1 MSPTLNP
8 AKAAI
13 FATLH
18 GALKRGPLDEVQRAA
33 LDARMANPPRH
44 VRPAQEAD
52 KLERFIRKFESRAGT
67 TQRVASLA
75 EVPAAVEA
83 YRVGKKL
90 PPRVMIAGA
99 LADLPWPAEWD
110 IGHGAAGKE
119 ETLSVTP
126 CLAAIA
132 ETGSLM
138 LGAAPGSPTT
148 HNFVPDDLVVVLEV
162 GRIVAYFEDAWAVL
176 RARPEGMPRATNII
190 SGPSRT
196 ADVEQ
201 TIQLGAHGPRR
212 VHVILVGA

>member
-1 MSPTLNP
+1 MSTEMTP

-18 GALKRGPLDEVQRAA
+18 SALKRGPLDEASQAA
-33 LDARMANPPRH
+33 LDERIAHPPRH

-52 KLERFIRKFESRAGT
+52 HLARFIRKFESRAGT
-67 TQRVASLA
+67 IERVASLA

-83 YRVGKKL
+83 YRQSKDL
-90 PPRVMIAGA
+90 PPQAMIGAA
-99 LADLPWPAEWD
+99 LADLPWPADWA
-110 IGHGAAGKE
+110 IGHGAAGPE
-119 ETLSVTP
+119 ATLSVTP
-126 CLAAIA
+126 CLAGIA

-138 LGAAPGSPTT
+138 LAASPASPTT
-148 HNFVPDDLVVVLEV
+148 HNFVPDDHVVVLEV
-162 GRIVAYFEDAWAVL
+162 DRIVPYFEDAWAVL
-176 RARPEGMPRATNII
+176 RARPEGMPRATNIV

-212 VHVILVGA
+212 VHVILVG

>member
-1 MSPTLNP
+1 MSSTIDP

-13 FATLH
+13 FAALH
-18 GALKRGPLDEVQRAA
+18 GALRRGPLDDAQRAA
-33 LDARMANPPRH
+33 LDERMARPPRH
-44 VRPAQEAD
+44 PRPAQDEDSLA
-52 KLERFIRKFESRAGT
+52 RFVRKFESRAGT

-83 YRVGKKL
+83 YRLAKGL
-90 PPRVMIAGA
+90 PPRAVIGA
-99 LADLPWPAEWD
+99 ALGDLPWPAEWQISHD
-110 IGHGAAGKE
+110 AADQE
-119 ETLSVTP
+119 TTLSVTP

-138 LGAAPGSPTT
+138 LAAGPGSPTT
-148 HNFVPDDLVVVLEV
+148 HNFVPDDHVVVLEA
-162 GRIVAYFEDAWAVL
+162 GRIVACFEDAWAL
-176 RARPEGMPRATNII
+176 LQARPEGIPRATNLV

-212 VHVILVGA
+212 VHVILVG

>member
-1 MSPTLNP
+1 MSQTLNP

-18 GALKRGPLDEVQRAA
+18 GALRRGPLDEAERAA
-33 LDARMANPPRH
+33 LDQRTAHPPRH
-44 VRPAQEAD
+44 IRPAQEAD
-52 KLERFIRKFESRAGT
+52 NLGRFIRKFESRAGT

-75 EVPAAVEA
+75 EVPTAVEA
-83 YRVGKKL
+83 YRQAKDL
-90 PPRVMIAGA
+90 PPRAVIGAA
-99 LADLPWPAEWD
+99 LAELPWPAQWQVS
-110 IGHGAAGKE
+110 HGAAGKE

-126 CLAAIA
+126 CLAGIA

-138 LGAAPGSPTT
+138 LAASPQSPTT
-148 HNFVPDDLVVVLEV
+148 HNFVPDDHVVVLEAS
-162 GRIVAYFEDAWAVL
+162 RIVAYFEDAWALL
-176 RARPEGMPRATNII
+176 RARPEGIPRATNII

-212 VHVILVGA
+212 VHVILIG